1 MKSEEWETANLTD
14 FLLTPRFSLLT
25 PPMLHCGNFRLPL
38 HRPLIMG
45 IVNVTPDSFSDGGRF
60 VSPSAAIEQACRLVE
75 EGADLLDV
83 GGESS
88 RPGALPVSV
97 EEELRR
103 VLPVVE
109 ALRNGN
115 VPVSVDTCKTEVM
128 RAVIGAGAAMI
139 NDIDA
144 LQGNG
149 ALAAVADSNVAVC
162 LMHKQGS
169 AQTMQL
175 TPGYRDVV
183 AEVAAFLAARM
194 AAADAAGIGRERITV
209 DPGFG
214 FGKTLEHNVELL
226 RRLDRFRALG
236 VPVLA
241 GLSRKSMLGLLA
253 GIERAEARVHAS
265 VAAAILAVQ
274 KGAKIIRVHDVK
286 ATREALQIV
295 DAIEGN
301 HD

>member
-1 MKSEEWETANLTD
+1 
-14 FLLTPRFSLLT
+14 
-25 PPMLHCGNFRLPL
+25 
-38 HRPLIMG
+38 MG